1 MQVFTFFCVESDGSV
16 PRFDVTPCAD
26 DSAARVRAF
35 ELLDMHHRCDFVEV
49 WRGVATRVRRLG
61 RCARSRRKFKTR
73 IQVDELLRAS

>member
-26 DSAARVRAF
+26 DHAARLRAL

-49 WRGVATRVRRLG
+49 WRGAQRVFDVF
-61 RCARSRRKFKTR
+61 AH
-73 IQVDELLRAS
+73 QAAAA

>member
-26 DSAARVRAF
+26 DQAARLRAY

-49 WRGVATRVRRLG
+49 WRGSQRVFDVTAHHAVA
-61 RCARSRRKFKTR
+61 A
-73 IQVDELLRAS
+73 

>member
-26 DSAARVRAF
+26 DQAARLRAF

-49 WRGVATRVRRLG
+49 WRGSQRVFDVTSHHAVA
-61 RCARSRRKFKTR
+61 A
-73 IQVDELLRAS
+73 

>member
-26 DSAARVRAF
+26 DSTARARAL

-49 WRGVATRVRRLG
+49 WRGSQRV
-61 RCARSRRKFKTR
+61 FD
-73 IQVDELLRAS
+73 VMPLRAVAA